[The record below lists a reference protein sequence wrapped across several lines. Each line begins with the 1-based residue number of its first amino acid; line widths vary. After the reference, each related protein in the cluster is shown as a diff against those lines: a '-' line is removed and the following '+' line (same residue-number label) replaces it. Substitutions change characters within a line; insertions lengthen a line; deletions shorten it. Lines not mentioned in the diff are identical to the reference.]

1 MPSEQSPALARPI
14 PRSITAAA
22 GQRLRAVGRGF
33 RIRLRPTLLSTIIGL
48 VLLSSIVIGACAS
61 WLTLHS
67 TRAMIGMAKTSAVT
81 LATGEV
87 ENLFGV
93 APAIVG
99 DLAGAAKRGLL
110 SFDEPHRLSGQF
122 VERLRVQEQVSWI
135 GYGDAVSGRYVGAT
149 RWESGELV
157 EYVADPA
164 VDGSM
169 PQQHAVAEDGTESPP
184 KFAETAPYFVVN
196 RPWFKEGLTHP
207 GIYWTPF
214 EKRVTGGY
222 GITCTT
228 LFTAP
233 GSSTPTGVFHAELRL
248 ERVAAFLSDIR
259 VGDHG
264 AVFLVDRQGQRV
276 VSPDGQHIGAAALA
290 LDSAASGH
298 ATPSFN
304 TPLRITT
311 PKGTYEIVFS
321 PIVVRGDI
329 GLLLAVVV
337 DQADVTA
344 DTYREGLVAIAV
356 GIVSTLLAVLLG
368 AILSARISKPVT
380 AITNDLAQVGAF
392 NISND
397 PSPTSFV
404 REINELGLSVD
415 RMKASL
421 RSFSRYVPTDLV
433 RTLLA
438 HGAEAELGGE
448 LRCLSMHFSDVENFT
463 TISEGMQ
470 PTELVKAMGRY
481 FELMTGAITRHGGT
495 VDKFMGD
502 GIMAFFNAPEEL
514 PGHERQA
521 CLAALEA
528 QRLLT
533 QMAENTPSGQPIFR
547 ARIGLGVGEVL
558 VGNIGTPER
567 FAYTLLGDEVN
578 LASRLEGLNKLYGT
592 WIIASQDLME
602 RTGDAFE
609 WRLLDRVAVKG
620 RNQGTM
626 VCELISLKGEAA
638 PEILDARAVYQAA
651 LDAYFAADFEQ
662 ARALFAG
669 ASSLR
674 PDDLAAVSMCARCQ
688 TLLADPPA
696 EWDGIHVMHE
706 K

>member
-1 MPSEQSPALARPI
+1 
-14 PRSITAAA
+14 
-22 GQRLRAVGRGF
+22 
-33 RIRLRPTLLSTIIGL
+33 L
-48 VLLSSIVIGACAS
+48 VLLSSAAIGVCGA

-67 TRAMIGMAKTSAVT
+67 TRAMIDMAKASAVT
-81 LATGEV
+81 LATEEV
-87 ENLFGV
+87 ENLFGDAPTIV
-93 APAIVG
+93 A
-99 DLAGAAKRGLL
+99 DLASAAQRGLL

-122 VERLRVQEQVSWI
+122 VERLRVQPQLSWI
-135 GYGDAVSGRYVGAT
+135 GYGDAASGRYVGAT
-149 RWESGELV
+149 RWESGEIV

-164 VDGSM
+164 VNGSM
-169 PQQHAVAEDGTESPP
+169 PEQLAVAEDGTESPP
-184 KFAETAPYFVVN
+184 KYAEKEPYFVIN
-196 RPWFKEGLTHP
+196 RPWFKEGLTKP
-207 GIYWTPF
+207 GIHWTPF
-214 EKRVTGGY
+214 LKMVTGGY

-248 ERVAAFLSDIR
+248 ERVAGFLSDIR

-264 AVFLVDRQGQRV
+264 AVFLVDSQGQRV
-276 VSPDGQHIGAAALA
+276 VSPDGPHIAAAALA
-290 LDSAASGH
+290 LDSAASH
-298 ATPSFN
+298 HVQPSFN
-304 TPLRITT
+304 SPVRITT
-311 PKGTYEIVFS
+311 PKGAYEIVFS
-321 PIVVRGDI
+321 PIVVRGDM

-344 DTYREGLVAIAV
+344 DTYREALVAVAV
-356 GIVSTLLAVLLG
+356 GIASTLLAVFLG
-368 AILSARISKPVT
+368 AILSARISRPVT
-380 AITNDLAQVGAF
+380 LITSDLAEVGAF
-392 NISND
+392 KISRD

-404 REINELGLSVD
+404 REIHELGLSVD

-438 HGAEAELGGE
+438 HGDEAELGGE
-448 LRCLSMHFSDVENFT
+448 LRCLTMHFSDVENFT

-533 QMAENTPSGQPIFR
+533 QMAENTPPGQPIFR

-602 RTGDAFE
+602 RTGDEFE
-609 WRLLDRVAVKG
+609 WRRLDRVAVKG
-620 RNQGTM
+620 RNQGTL
-626 VCELISLKGEAA
+626 VCELIGRKGEAA
-638 PEILDARAVYQAA
+638 AEILDARTVYETA
-651 LDAYFAADFEQ
+651 LDAYFAADFEH

-669 ASSLR
+669 ASNLR
-674 PDDLAAVSMCARCQ
+674 PDDLAAASMRERCQ
-688 TLLADPPA
+688 TLLADPPVK
-696 EWDGIHVMHE
+696 WDGIHIMHE

>member
-1 MPSEQSPALARPI
+1 
-14 PRSITAAA
+14 
-22 GQRLRAVGRGF
+22 
-33 RIRLRPTLLSTIIGL
+33 
-48 VLLSSIVIGACAS
+48 
-61 WLTLHS
+61 
-67 TRAMIGMAKTSAVT
+67 MIDMAKASALT
-81 LATGEV
+81 LATEEV
-87 ENLFGV
+87 QNLFGV
-93 APAIVG
+93 APAIVA
-99 DLAGAAKRGLL
+99 DLASAAQRGLL
-110 SFDEPHRLSGQF
+110 SFDDPHRLAGQLA
-122 VERLRVQEQVSWI
+122 ERLRVQPQLSWI

-149 RWESGELV
+149 RWEDGEIV
-157 EYVADPA
+157 EYIADPA
-164 VDGSM
+164 VNGAM
-169 PQQHAVAEDGTESPP
+169 PEQHAVAEDGTESPP
-184 KFAETAPYFVVN
+184 KFAETEPYLVVN

-214 EKRVTGGY
+214 QKMVTGGY

-233 GSSTPTGVFHAELRL
+233 GSSTPTGVFHTELRL

-264 AVFLVDRQGQRV
+264 AVFLVDRQGQRI

-304 TPLRITT
+304 SPLGITT

-321 PIVVRGDI
+321 PIVMRGDI

-344 DTYREGLVAIAV
+344 DTYREGLLAVAV
-356 GIVSTLLAVLLG
+356 GIASTLLAVLLG
-368 AILSARISKPVT
+368 AILSARISRPVT
-380 AITNDLAQVGAF
+380 LITSDLAEVGAF
-392 NISND
+392 NISRD
-397 PSPTSFV
+397 PSPASFV

-421 RSFSRYVPTDLV
+421 RSFSRYVPTDVV

-438 HGAEAELGGE
+438 RGAEAELGRE

-481 FELMTGAITRHGGT
+481 FELMTGTITRHGGT

-514 PGHERQA
+514 PDHEHQA

-528 QRLLT
+528 QQLLAE
-533 QMAENTPSGQPIFR
+533 MAKNTAPGQPIFR

-567 FAYTLLGDEVN
+567 FAYTILGDKAN

-592 WIIASQDLME
+592 WIMASQALME
-602 RTGDAFE
+602 RAGDGFE

-620 RNQGTM
+620 RHQGTL
-626 VCELISLKGEAA
+626 VCELISLKGAA
-638 PEILDARAVYQAA
+638 SDPILDARAVYESA
-651 LDAYFAADFEQ
+651 LDAYFAGDFEQ
-662 ARALFAG
+662 AGALFAG

-674 PDDLAAVSMCARCQ
+674 PDDLAATSMRARCQ
-688 TLLADPPA
+688 ALAAHPPA
-696 EWDGIHVMHE
+696 EWDGIYIMHE